1 MDCPYAQAGRDGAS
15 IMTYY
20 GGKQLAA
27 SFRTVRNNTIQ
38 IAEEIP
44 ENKYEFKAAPEL
56 RSIGQLLAHIAT
68 IPHFQMYMQTNRID
82 DLKNVNFPELM
93 QKNVAEEAKPRTKA
107 ELIQLLKTEGDNFAT
122 YLEGLSEAFLA
133 EQVTMPPGAQP
144 ASKSRFEMLLSPKEH
159 EMHHRGQLMV
169 YLRMVGIVPHLT
181 RQRQERMTEHQA
193 AQR

>member
-1 MDCPYAQAGRDGAS
+1 MDCACSLAGDYGAS

-27 SFRTVRNNTIQ
+27 SYRTVRNNTIQ

-68 IPHFQMYMQTNRID
+68 IPSFQMYMQSNRID
-82 DLKNVNFPELM
+82 DLKKVNFPELM
-93 QKNVAEEAKPRTKA
+93 QNARAEEAKPRTKA
-107 ELIQLLKTEGDNFAT
+107 ELIQFLKTEGENFAT
-122 YLEGLSEAFLA
+122 YLEGLSESFLA

-144 ASKSRFEMLLSPKEH
+144 ATKSRFEMLLSPKEH

-169 YLRMVGIVPHLT
+169 LQRMTGLVPHLT
-181 RQRQERMTEHQA
+181 RQSHERMAA
-193 AQR
+193 AQQAQR